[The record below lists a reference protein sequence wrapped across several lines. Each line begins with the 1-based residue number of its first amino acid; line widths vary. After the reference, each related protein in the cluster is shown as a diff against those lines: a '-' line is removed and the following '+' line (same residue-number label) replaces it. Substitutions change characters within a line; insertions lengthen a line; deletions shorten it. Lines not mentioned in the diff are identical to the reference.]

1 METGW
6 RKRAVLR
13 KVADMLPDPA
23 ALGRR
28 VFVAVDGVDG
38 SGKTTFADAL
48 AGVLPCPAARVSID
62 GFHRVRAERY
72 RRGPDS
78 PEGFWLDSY
87 DYGAF
92 RRLAIDPLRPGGSG
106 RCRTASHDLGSDVLI
121 EGPELQVPGRA
132 FVLVDGIFLHRPE
145 LAEIWD
151 ASLFLDVSF
160 ETSYRRMELRDGSDP
175 DSEAAGN
182 HRYVQGQ
189 RLYLSACDP
198 RSAADIVIDN
208 NDAEA
213 PVLLR
218 GVPAGQSGRRPD

>member
-6 RKRAVLR
+6 QRRAVLR

-38 SGKTTFADAL
+38 AGKTTFADAL
-48 AGVLPCPAARVSID
+48 AGVLPAPAARLSID
-62 GFHRVRAERY
+62 GFHRTRAERY

-92 RRLAIDPLRPGGSG
+92 RGLVIDPLRPGGSG
-106 RCRTASHDLGSDVLI
+106 RCRTASHDLGSDELI
-121 EGPELQVPGRA
+121 EGLVLQVPERA

-145 LAEIWD
+145 LAGIWD
-151 ASLFLDVSF
+151 ASVFLDVSF
-160 ETSYRRMELRDGSDP
+160 ETSCRRMELRDGSDP
-175 DSEAAGN
+175 DPEAPGN
-182 HRYVQGQ
+182 RRYVQGQ
-189 RLYLSACDP
+189 RLYLSACGP
-198 RSAADIVIDN
+198 RSAADILIDN
-208 NDAEA
+208 NDAGA

-218 GVPAGQSGRRPD
+218 GVPAGRSSRGLD